1 VTLLLVALDQTELRR
16 LGAAPGAD
24 VALMIDGSPAGLAF
38 TDEEPVQAWRNA
50 EALVNAPTPAA
61 RALVE
66 AEIERV
72 AAVEAD
78 LLVVATSY
86 TSGNLPQILGELGSL
101 GAQPSRTMQAQA
113 DRASNSM
120 HNLLG
125 NLFTPGATLRNQYCA
140 SHG

>member
-1 VTLLLVALDQTELRR
+1 MDETAMLQLLVGWRE
-16 LGAAPGAD
+16 
-24 VALMIDGSPAGLAF
+24 
-38 TDEEPVQAWRNA
+38 QAWRNA
-50 EALVNAPTPAA
+50 EALVNAPTPEA
-61 RALVE
+61 RALVA

-78 LLVVATSY
+78 LIVVATSY
-86 TSGNLPQILGELGSL
+86 TPGNLVQLLGELGSL
-101 GAQPSRTMQAQA
+101 GAQPSQTWQAQA
-113 DRASNSM
+113 DRAWNSA